1 MVFCVLV
8 VVLPIWWHASIS
20 LGSTYTSMSNKT
32 DMAVLSK
39 LLSDTFSG
47 IPLKTIILHLPYWAK
62 LLWFDSS
69 MATLFSRFSNFTF
82 SLAFSSYKF
91 LITMSFRLM
100 ISSFR
105 LLMLWIMDFSNLS
118 SESWLISVLCFCLW
132 CYNHGT

>member
-47 IPLKTIILHLPYWAK
+47 IHPKTILLHLPYWAK
-62 LLWFDSS
+62 SLWFDSS
-69 MATLFSRFSNFTF
+69 MATLFSSFSNFTF

-118 SESWLISVLCFCLW
+118 SESWLISALCFCFW